1 MSKLTEFAGIESGD
15 LFQAAERLDA
25 SLNLDL
31 AVRKGISAAVK
42 QAPKSQAQIADDLT
56 RLTGRRVTTHMLY
69 TFSAESR
76 EEHRFPAAWLAAFCV
91 ATRNLGILQTIAEY
105 AGCKLITAEE
115 AMLIDLARAYLAHKE
130 AAEKIV
136 ALEHRITS

>member
-1 MSKLTEFAGIESGD
+1 MSKSTEFAGIESGD

-25 SLNLDL
+25 SLNLDM
-31 AVRKGISAAVK
+31 AVRKAITAAAK
-42 QAPKSQAQIADDLT
+42 QSTKSRAQIADDLT
-56 RLTGRRVTTHMLY
+56 RLTGHRVSEKMLY
-69 TFSAESR
+69 TFSSESR
-76 EEHRFPAAWLAAFCV
+76 EGHRFPAAWLAAFCV
-91 ATRNLGILQTIAEY
+91 STRDPHLLQTIVEH
-105 AGCKLITAEE
+105 AGYRLITNDE